1 METPIDIAAL
11 TQFLNDA
18 NKSTYANK
26 SAPKVAPSRLKSED
40 YHFEKD
46 NLIYLDTYCGGRDFI
61 GGEIVYKDH
70 MPVWGMNYYG
80 YVLIASLSE
89 KEIYD
94 FLRKALM
101 QEYDDVLPVRGP
113 KNYES
118 EGWQYTSTSV
128 GTLDRFTGKEEI
140 YHDNELVYRADYH
153 GGFIG

>member
-1 METPIDIAAL
+1 METLIDIPTL

-40 YHFEKD
+40 YHFEKG
-46 NLIYLDTYCGGRDFI
+46 NLIYHDTYFGGRDFI
-61 GGEIVYKDH
+61 GSEIVYKDQV
-70 MPVWGMNYYG
+70 PVWGMNYYG
-80 YVLIASLSE
+80 YVLVASLSE
-89 KEIYD
+89 KEVYD

-101 QEYDDVLPVRGP
+101 QEYADILPVRGP

-118 EGWQYTSTSV
+118 DGWRYTSSPV

-140 YHDNELVYRADYH
+140 FRDTELIYRADYH